1 MSVRAEDGNQPHT
14 GEAKQQR
21 KGIDFDTVKL
31 VGIAALVAAGVYG
44 NSYFREES
52 VLYRAIAL
60 VALAILCG
68 FIAFHTAKVQAAW
81 NLLNEA
87 RTELRR
93 VHFPTR
99 RETSWTTMVVIIVM
113 IVVAVVLFVFDSL
126 LSLLVESLIG

>member
-14 GEAKQQR
+14 EDAKLPK
-21 KGIDFDTVKL
+21 KGIDVDTLKL
-31 VGIAALVAAGVYG
+31 AGVVVLVAAGVYG

-60 VALAILCG
+60 VALAVLCG
-68 FIAFHTAKVQAAW
+68 FIAFHTAKGQAAW

-99 RETSWTTMVVIIVM
+99 RETGITTAVVIGVM
-113 IVVAVVLFVFDSL
+113 IVVAVVLFIFDSL

>member
-14 GEAKQQR
+14 GDAKLPR
-21 KGIDFDTVKL
+21 KGIDFDTLKL
-31 VGIAALVAAGVYG
+31 AAVVLLVAAGVYG

-60 VALAILCG
+60 VALAGLCG
-68 FIAFHTAKVQAAW
+68 FIAFHTAKGQAAW
-81 NLLNEA
+81 SLLNEA

-99 RETSWTTMVVIIVM
+99 RETGITTVVVIIVM